1 MMMDPNRED
10 VIKMRMATMMLSFDN
25 IENDKEFNARK
36 EFLRIICEMELILKD
51 MYEHFS
57 GMQKVRVFGDLLNIC
72 VFDHEPID
80 KEHKLVSIQICY
92 RRFIPFAN
100 ISCGRRRMSLCVDDD
115 KLRASLIDW
124 WRPMGTFE
132 YDQEALTIQTEFVK
146 LLNKYGIKREVW
158 R

>member
-1 MMMDPNRED
+1 MMANRED
-10 VIKMRMATMMLSFDN
+10 LIRMKITAHMLLFDN
-25 IENDKEFNARK
+25 IENDKEFNARQK
-36 EFLRIICEMELILKD
+36 FIRIICEMELILKD

-92 RRFIPFAN
+92 RRFTPFAN

-124 WRPMGTFE
+124 WEPMGTFD
-132 YDQEALTIQTEFVK
+132 YDQEALVIQKEFVK

>member
-1 MMMDPNRED
+1 MENRED
-10 VIKMRMATMMLSFDN
+10 LIKMKIAAHMLLFAD
-25 IENDKEFNARK
+25 IENDKDFNARQK
-36 EFLRIICEMELILKD
+36 FIRIICEMELILKD
-51 MYEHFS
+51 MYEHS
-57 GMQKVRVFGDLLNIC
+57 NGMQKVRVFGDLLNIG

-80 KEHKLVSIQICY
+80 NEHKLVSIQICY
-92 RRFIPFAN
+92 RRFTPFAN

>member
-1 MMMDPNRED
+1 MNKNEPYQF
-10 VIKMRMATMMLSFDN
+10 VKAVDN
-25 IENDKEFNARK
+25 LTVGK
-36 EFLRIICEMELILKD
+36 LIQYD
-51 MYEHFS
+51 
-57 GMQKVRVFGDLLNIC
+57 NC

-92 RRFIPFAN
+92 RRFTPFAN

-124 WRPMGTFE
+124 WDPIGTFD
-132 YDQEALTIQTEFVK
+132 YDQEALTIQAEFVK

>member
-1 MMMDPNRED
+1 MMTNRED
-10 VIKMRMATMMLSFDN
+10 LIRMKIAAHMLLFSD
-25 IENDKEFNARK
+25 IENDKDFNARQK
-36 EFLRIICEMELILKD
+36 FIRIICEMELILRD

-57 GMQKVRVFGDLLNIC
+57 GMQKVRVFGDLLNIGL
-72 VFDHEPID
+72 FDHEPID
-80 KEHKLVSIQICY
+80 KEHKLCSIQICY
-92 RRFIPFAN
+92 RRFNPFVN

-115 KLRASLIDW
+115 NKLRASLIDW
-124 WRPMGTFE
+124 WEPMGTFP

>member
-1 MMMDPNRED
+1 MMANRED
-10 VIKMRMATMMLSFDN
+10 LIRMKIAAHMLLFDD
-25 IENDKEFNARK
+25 IENDKDFNARQK
-36 EFLRIICEMELILKD
+36 FIRIICEMELILKD

-92 RRFIPFAN
+92 RRFTPFAN

-146 LLNKYGIKREVW
+146 LLNTYGIKREVW

>member
-1 MMMDPNRED
+1 MMANRED
-10 VIKMRMATMMLSFDN
+10 LIRMKIAAHMLLFDN
-25 IENDKEFNARK
+25 IENDKDFNARQK
-36 EFLRIICEMELILKD
+36 FIRIICEMELILKD

-92 RRFIPFAN
+92 RRFTPFAN

>member
-1 MMMDPNRED
+1 MMANRED
-10 VIKMRMATMMLSFDN
+10 LIRMKIAAHMLLFDD

-92 RRFIPFAN
+92 RRFTPFAN

>member
-1 MMMDPNRED
+1 MMANRED
-10 VIKMRMATMMLSFDN
+10 LIRMKIAAHMLLFDN
-25 IENDKEFNARK
+25 IENDKEFNARQK
-36 EFLRIICEMELILKD
+36 FIRIICEMELILKD

-92 RRFIPFAN
+92 RRFTPFAN

-124 WRPMGTFE
+124 WEPMGTFD
-132 YDQEALTIQTEFVK
+132 YDQEALVIQKEFVK

>member
-1 MMMDPNRED
+1 MANRED
-10 VIKMRMATMMLSFDN
+10 IIKMKMAAMMLSFDN

-92 RRFIPFAN
+92 RRFTPFAN

-124 WRPMGTFE
+124 WRPMGTFD
-132 YDQEALTIQTEFVK
+132 YDQEALAIQKEFVK

>member
-1 MMMDPNRED
+1 MMANRED
-10 VIKMRMATMMLSFDN
+10 IIKMKMAAMMLSFDN

-36 EFLRIICEMELILKD
+36 KFLRIICEMELILKD

-92 RRFIPFAN
+92 RRFTPFAN

-124 WRPMGTFE
+124 WRPMGTFD
-132 YDQEALTIQTEFVK
+132 YDQEALAIQKEFVK

>member
-1 MMMDPNRED
+1 MMANRED
-10 VIKMRMATMMLSFDN
+10 IIKMKMAAMMLSFDN

-36 EFLRIICEMELILKD
+36 KFLRIICEMELILKD

-92 RRFIPFAN
+92 RRFTPFAN
-100 ISCGRRRMSLCVDDD
+100 ISCGQRRMSLCVDDD

-124 WRPMGTFE
+124 WRPMGTFD
-132 YDQEALTIQTEFVK
+132 YDQEALAIQKEFVK

>member
-1 MMMDPNRED
+1 MANRED
-10 VIKMRMATMMLSFDN
+10 IIKMKMAAMMLSFDN

-36 EFLRIICEMELILKD
+36 KFLRIICEMELILKD

-92 RRFIPFAN
+92 RRFTPFAN

-124 WRPMGTFE
+124 WRPMGTFD
-132 YDQEALTIQTEFVK
+132 YDQEALAIQKEFVK

>member
-1 MMMDPNRED
+1 MDPNRED
-10 VIKMRMATMMLSFDN
+10 VIKMRMAAMMLSFDN
-25 IENDKEFNARK
+25 IENDKEFNARQK
-36 EFLRIICEMELILKD
+36 FIRIICEMELILKD

-124 WRPMGTFE
+124 WRPMGTFD

-146 LLNKYGIKREVW
+146 VLNKYGIKREVW

>member
-1 MMMDPNRED
+1 MMANRED
-10 VIKMRMATMMLSFDN
+10 LIRMKIAAHMLLFDD
-25 IENDKEFNARK
+25 IENDKDFNARQK
-36 EFLRIICEMELILKD
+36 FIRIICEMELILKD

-92 RRFIPFAN
+92 RRFTPFAN

>member
-1 MMMDPNRED
+1 MANRED
-10 VIKMRMATMMLSFDN
+10 LIRMKIAAHMLLFDN
-25 IENDKEFNARK
+25 IENDKDFNARQK
-36 EFLRIICEMELILKD
+36 FLRIICEMELILKD

-92 RRFIPFAN
+92 RRFTPFAN

-124 WRPMGTFE
+124 WSPMGTFE

>member
-1 MMMDPNRED
+1 MMANRED
-10 VIKMRMATMMLSFDN
+10 IIKMRMAAMMLSFDN

-92 RRFIPFAN
+92 RRFTPFAN

-124 WRPMGTFE
+124 WDPIGTFD